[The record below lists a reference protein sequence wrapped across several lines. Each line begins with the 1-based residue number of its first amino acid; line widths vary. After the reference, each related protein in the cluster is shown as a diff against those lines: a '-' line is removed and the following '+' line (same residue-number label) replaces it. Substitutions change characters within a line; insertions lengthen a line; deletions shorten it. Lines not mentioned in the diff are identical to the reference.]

1 MYWVAWKGYNG
12 GKALSLG
19 ILEQYE
25 ADTLG
30 FHGYPTE
37 AQAEANPN
45 TVNNPAQKLQVNA
58 WVFNTQSLAQHTA
71 NAANRVIPGAKAVTG
86 AITDV
91 NSFLSRLTSV
101 NTWIRVAEVLLGAM
115 LIMAGALKLSGSSA
129 DLGDIAKTAT
139 KVIK

>member
-1 MYWVAWKGYNG
+1 MYWVAWKGYNS

-19 ILEQYE
+19 TLEQYE
-25 ADTLG
+25 ADALG

-37 AQAEANPN
+37 AQAEAHPN
-45 TVNNPAQKLQVNA
+45 SVNNPAQQAQVNA

-71 NAANRVIPGAKAVTG
+71 NAANRAIPGAKAVTG

-129 DLGDIAKTAT
+129 DLSDIAKTAT